1 MPMQSF
7 IVEENSETKLLISED
22 EKGKLSCLYSIKKEE
37 DRWDYRNLFSNYIV
51 LVRNDPEVKLYDL
64 VIKYQAHR
72 RIEEA
77 YQKGRGS
84 VSLNSC
90 AITDQFLA
98 IKKKQEKEEKKK
110 KLETVSRLSIQNNSI
125 KEIESV
131 LQLFPNAE
139 VLNLSSSLLIKARII
154 FSPSQLTTALVLS
167 MLLSSWSLMSRK

>member
-1 MPMQSF
+1 MRVYFLILS
-7 IVEENSETKLLISED
+7 TKT
-22 EKGKLSCLYSIKKEE
+22 
-37 DRWDYRNLFSNYIV
+37 LFH
-51 LVRNDPEVKLYDL
+51 LQK
-64 VIKYQAHR
+64 
-72 RIEEA
+72 EEA

-167 MLLSSWSLMSRK
+167 MLLSSPSWKTTLVPSKRLSVFCET